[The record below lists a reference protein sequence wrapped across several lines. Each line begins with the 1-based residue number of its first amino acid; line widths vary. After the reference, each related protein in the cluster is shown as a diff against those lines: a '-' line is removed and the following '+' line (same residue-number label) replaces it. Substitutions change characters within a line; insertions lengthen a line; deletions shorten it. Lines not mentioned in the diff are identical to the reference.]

1 MSALSATILTITTN
15 ERRSEMN
22 LDEYIAHIEATQK
35 ASLSEAIATLTKAN
49 ETLSG
54 LFNTKEAD

>member
-1 MSALSATILTITTN
+1 MT
-15 ERRSEMN
+15 

-35 ASLSEAIATLTKAN
+35 ASIAEAIAVMTKAS

-54 LFNTKEAD
+54 LFNTEEAN

>member
-1 MSALSATILTITTN
+1 MT
-15 ERRSEMN
+15 

-49 ETLSG
+49 ELIGS
-54 LFNTKEAD
+54 LFNTKEAN